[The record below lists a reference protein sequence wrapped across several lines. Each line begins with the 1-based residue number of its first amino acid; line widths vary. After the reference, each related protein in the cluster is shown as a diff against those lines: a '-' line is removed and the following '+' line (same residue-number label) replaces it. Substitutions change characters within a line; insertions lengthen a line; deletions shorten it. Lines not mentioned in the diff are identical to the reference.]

1 MKKLN
6 LRNIIYRLVAFIQ
19 SAIVVV
25 TFILQYLTN
34 KKAGVMH
41 HVYYKKYQ
49 FETGIFSPENLQI
62 QKIIS
67 IILIIISLVLLAYF
81 MKKRVSKFFKIQLV
95 ITTIL
100 SVMLFIV
107 MSSGYFASKLAYHYF
122 IMAFA
127 LVLLIQV
134 LVSIF
139 SYKKLD
145 RR

>member
-6 LRNIIYRLVAFIQ
+6 LSNIIYRLVAFIQ
-19 SAIVVV
+19 SAIIVA

-81 MKKRVSKFFKIQLV
+81 MKKRVSKFFKVQLV

-134 LVSIF
+134 LVSVF
-139 SYKKLD
+139 SYKKSD

>member
-6 LRNIIYRLVAFIQ
+6 LSSIIYRLVASIQ
-19 SAIVVV
+19 SVIIVA
-25 TFILQYLTN
+25 TFIIQYLTN

-49 FETGIFSPENLQI
+49 FENGIFSPENLQV

-67 IILIIISLVLLAYF
+67 TILIIIFLVLLAYF
-81 MKKRVSKFFKIQLV
+81 MKKRVSKFFKVQLV

-100 SVMLFIV
+100 SIMLFIV
-107 MSSGYFASKLAYHYF
+107 VSSGYFASKLAYHYF
-122 IMAFA
+122 IIAFS
-127 LVLLIQV
+127 LVLVIQV
-134 LVSIF
+134 VVTMF

>member
-6 LRNIIYRLVAFIQ
+6 LSSIIYRLVASIQ
-19 SAIVVV
+19 SVIIVA
-25 TFILQYLTN
+25 TFIIQYLTN

-81 MKKRVSKFFKIQLV
+81 MKKRVSKFFKVQLV

-134 LVSIF
+134 LVSVF

>member
-1 MKKLN
+1 MKKSN
-6 LRNIIYRLVAFIQ
+6 LTSIIYGLVAFIQ
-19 SAIVVV
+19 SVIIVA
-25 TFILQYLTN
+25 TFIIQYLTN

-49 FETGIFSPENLQI
+49 FENGVFSPENLQI

-67 IILIIISLVLLAYF
+67 IILIIIFLVLVAYF
-81 MKKRVSKFFKIQLV
+81 MKKRVSKFFKVQLV

-100 SVMLFIV
+100 SIMLFIV

-122 IMAFA
+122 IIAFS
-127 LVLLIQV
+127 LVLVIQV
-134 LVSIF
+134 VVTMF

>member
-1 MKKLN
+1 MKKSN
-6 LRNIIYRLVAFIQ
+6 LSSIIYILVAFIQ
-19 SAIVVV
+19 SVIIVA
-25 TFILQYLTN
+25 TFIIQYLTN

-49 FETGIFSPENLQI
+49 FENGVFSPENLQI
-62 QKIIS
+62 QKIIL
-67 IILIIISLVLLAYF
+67 IILIIIFLVLVAYF
-81 MKKRVSKFFKIQLV
+81 MKKRVSKFFKVQLV

-100 SVMLFIV
+100 SIMLFIV

-122 IMAFA
+122 IMAFS
-127 LVLLIQV
+127 LVLVIQV
-134 LVSIF
+134 VVTMF

>member
-6 LRNIIYRLVAFIQ
+6 LSSIIYRLVASIQ
-19 SAIVVV
+19 SVIIVA
-25 TFILQYLTN
+25 TFIIQYLTN

-49 FETGIFSPENLQI
+49 FENGIFSPENLQV

-67 IILIIISLVLLAYF
+67 IILIIIFLVLLAYF
-81 MKKRVSKFFKIQLV
+81 MKKRVSKFFKVQLV

-100 SVMLFIV
+100 SIMLFIV
-107 MSSGYFASKLAYHYF
+107 VSSGYFASKLAYHYF
-122 IMAFA
+122 IIAFS
-127 LVLLIQV
+127 LVLVIQV
-134 LVSIF
+134 VVTMF

>member
-6 LRNIIYRLVAFIQ
+6 LSRIIYRLVAFIQ
-19 SAIVVV
+19 SAIIVA
-25 TFILQYLTN
+25 TFIIQYLTN

-41 HVYYKKYQ
+41 HIYYKKYQ
-49 FETGIFSPENLQI
+49 FENGIFSPQNLQV

-67 IILIIISLVLLAYF
+67 IILIIIFLALLAYF
-81 MKKRVSKFFKIQLV
+81 MKKRVSEFFKVQLV

-127 LVLLIQV
+127 LVLMIQV
-134 LVSIF
+134 VVSIF

>member
-6 LRNIIYRLVAFIQ
+6 LSSIIYRLVAFIQ
-19 SAIVVV
+19 SVIIVA
-25 TFILQYLTN
+25 TFIIQYLTN

-49 FETGIFSPENLQI
+49 FENGIFSPENLQV

-67 IILIIISLVLLAYF
+67 IILIIIFLVLLAYF
-81 MKKRVSKFFKIQLV
+81 MKKRVSKFFKVQLV

-100 SVMLFIV
+100 SIMLFIV
-107 MSSGYFASKLAYHYF
+107 VSSGYFASKLAYHYF
-122 IMAFA
+122 IIAYS
-127 LVLLIQV
+127 LVLVIQV
-134 LVSIF
+134 VVTMF

>member
-19 SAIVVV
+19 SAIVVA

-81 MKKRVSKFFKIQLV
+81 MKKRVSKFFKVQLV

>member
-6 LRNIIYRLVAFIQ
+6 LSSIIYRLVAFIQ
-19 SAIVVV
+19 SVIIVA
-25 TFILQYLTN
+25 TFIIQYLTN

-49 FETGIFSPENLQI
+49 FENGIFSPENLQV

-67 IILIIISLVLLAYF
+67 IILIIIFLVLLAYF
-81 MKKRVSKFFKIQLV
+81 MKKRVSKFFKVQLV

-100 SVMLFIV
+100 SIMLFIV
-107 MSSGYFASKLAYHYF
+107 VSSGYFASKLAYHYF
-122 IMAFA
+122 IIAFS
-127 LVLLIQV
+127 LVLVIQV
-134 LVSIF
+134 VVTMF

>member
-6 LRNIIYRLVAFIQ
+6 LSNIIYRLVAFTQ
-19 SAIVVV
+19 SAIVVA

-49 FETGIFSPENLQI
+49 FENGVFSPENLQI
-62 QKIIS
+62 QKIIL
-67 IILIIISLVLLAYF
+67 IILIITFLVLVAYF
-81 MKKRVSKFFKIQLV
+81 MKKRVSKFFKVQLV

-127 LVLLIQV
+127 LVLMIQV
-134 LVSIF
+134 VVTMF

>member
-6 LRNIIYRLVAFIQ
+6 LSSIIYRLVAFIQ
-19 SAIVVV
+19 SVIIVA
-25 TFILQYLTN
+25 TFIIQYLTN

-49 FETGIFSPENLQI
+49 FENGVFSPENLQV

-67 IILIIISLVLLAYF
+67 MILIIIFLVLLAYF
-81 MKKRVSKFFKIQLV
+81 MKKRVSKFFKVQLV

-100 SVMLFIV
+100 SIMLFIV

-122 IMAFA
+122 IMAFS
-127 LVLLIQV
+127 LVLVIQV
-134 LVSIF
+134 VVTMF

>member
-6 LRNIIYRLVAFIQ
+6 LSNIIYRLVAFIQ
-19 SAIVVV
+19 SAIIVA

-81 MKKRVSKFFKIQLV
+81 MKKRVSKFFKVQLV
-95 ITTIL
+95 ITIIL

-107 MSSGYFASKLAYHYF
+107 MNSGYFASKLAYHYF

-134 LVSIF
+134 LVSVF
-139 SYKKLD
+139 SYKKSD